1 MSSAQSTYPT
11 MDDLLSGIS
20 KISGHREVLVRLN
33 RLLGDENSGST
44 EFVETL
50 RLDPGLS
57 ARVIAAAN
65 TVFFRGGSPVL
76 SIDEAVIRVGVE
88 QIRRLLLESIS
99 FEMMAGPLRS
109 YGLPAGELWA
119 QSICCAIS
127 MSTLSKLVNRSADV
141 LYTVG
146 LLHSVGMVVID
157 RWHESS
163 GSSRRP
169 PFMELQGAELWK
181 QERAI
186 VGCTNPEVAGAL
198 LTTWRF
204 PESIVRTISSQE
216 NPTGV
221 GEFSKRAC
229 LLSIAC
235 WQSETVRARIAY
247 ANEPGLPEPLIF
259 ETAELDPEQVAE
271 TTGEVVERFIEAK
284 DSISGY

>member
-1 MSSAQSTYPT
+1 MESTYPVPT
-11 MDDLLSGIS
+11 IDDLLAGIS

-33 RLLGDENSGST
+33 RLLDDENSGPM

-119 QSICCAIS
+119 QSICCALS
-127 MSTLSKLVNRSADV
+127 MSTLSTLVNRSADV
-141 LYTVG
+141 CYTVG
-146 LLHSVGMVVID
+146 LLHSVGMVVIN
-157 RWHESS
+157 RWLESS

-169 PFMELQGAELWK
+169 EFMELHRTDLWK
-181 QERAI
+181 KERAI
-186 VGCTNPEVAGAL
+186 VGRANPEVAGAL
-198 LTTWRF
+198 LTTWHF

-229 LLSIAC
+229 LLTIAC

-247 ANEPGLPEPLIF
+247 ATEPKPPEALIF
-259 ETAELDPEQVAE
+259 ETAEVELEQAAE
-271 TTGEVVERFIEAK
+271 MTAHVVEQFLEAK
-284 DSISGY
+284 DSISGF